1 MIFTGKKPFWGLI
14 LILLL
19 ACFGPLPTASPVRET
34 IIPPLQDR
42 STKLS
47 HGASAKPYR
56 VLLVIGDQWD
66 DPGSYNIDST
76 RVSGEDFRDVVTML
90 NIWGIPFDI
99 LRLDQQRLQINRFL
113 NGIARPN
120 YACVIWMACPPYHPS
135 DVPSPALDTL
145 GRRADPDKLEGFSA
159 NYNALSSAI
168 QDYGMSFI
176 VLFDYIKTPDVAKL
190 LGVDYQGV
198 TSGATKDKK
207 DSFTISKEH
216 FITAG
221 MVGTV
226 LTGDGKADVTAVR
239 CKAENAAQVLGT
251 LAGHPQLVVNDVND
265 DVKAVWIG
273 GGRDW
278 LSKHSVMR
286 KIFRNALVYCL
297 GYGLFNDNFENAF
310 VFVMDDMGASEHA
323 YSLRWH
329 YPTPSKETIVKRL
342 VEPLE
347 EYGFVMV
354 QNVTPGYA
362 NPVTR
367 MVESPWERAKF
378 VDPFGNVQDYASTKE
393 GLDEGVRRG
402 VFEIQTHR
410 VWTHMTWD
418 LDSPPGPWWDAPIDG
433 ERAHSDWYQENYDD
447 RRDTPVP
454 SNDMLFIYKVGRDA
468 IERQFGVTPL
478 AVTIQPGTS
487 LYHDN
492 GRLAAIAGFGLGS
505 EGAQISYIGTDRT
518 IQFSMMF
525 PERFICHDLD
535 LIEKTD
541 HEITGPGSELQ
552 RLPVEALHSA
562 RLTGKR
568 SVDLTTSREWIESR
582 KDKKWMGY
590 NEVCAYVH
598 SRNDIQT
605 ADALTMLFDYD
616 SHYCRYFS
624 NHKSSWT
631 LELSDRCRKKLG
643 EDVSIVIDGKSMK
656 ITLTSSQ
663 TITIPQGVGTHKAEI
678 RADK

>member
-1 MIFTGKKPFWGLI
+1 VLI
-14 LILLL
+14 AILLL
-19 ACFGPLPTASPVRET
+19 ACFGPSWTAN
-34 IIPPLQDR
+34 
-42 STKLS
+42 
-47 HGASAKPYR
+47 AKPYR
-56 VLLVIGDQWD
+56 VLLVIGDQWN

-76 RVSGEDFRDVVTML
+76 HVRGEDFRDVATML
-90 NIWGIPFDI
+90 KIWGIPFDI
-99 LRLDQQRLQINRFL
+99 LRLDQQHLQINRFL
-113 NGIARPN
+113 NGIAQPN
-120 YACVIWMACPPYHPS
+120 YACVIWMA
-135 DVPSPALDTL
+135 
-145 GRRADPDKLEGFSA
+145 DPDKLEGYSA
-159 NYNALSSAI
+159 NYQTLCSAI
-168 QDYGMSFI
+168 QDYGMSLI
-176 VLFDYIKTPDVAKL
+176 ALFDCIKTPDVAKL
-190 LGVDYQGV
+190 LGVDYKGV
-198 TSGATKDKK
+198 TTGATNDQK

-221 MVGTV
+221 TVGTL
-226 LTGDGKADVTAVR
+226 LTGDGKADLTIVR
-239 CKAENAAQVLGT
+239 CKAEGATQVEGT
-251 LAGHPQLVVNDVND
+251 LAEYPQLVVTDLKD
-265 DVKAVWIG
+265 DVKTVWIG

-278 LSKHSVMR
+278 LRKHPVMR

-329 YPTPSKETIVKRL
+329 YPTPSKEVIIKHL

-347 EYGFVMV
+347 QNGFVMV

-362 NPVTR
+362 NPVTG

-378 VDPFGNVQDYASTKE
+378 TDPFGNMQDYASTKE
-393 GLDEGVRRG
+393 GLDEGLRRG

-418 LDSPPGPWWDAPIDG
+418 LDSPPGPWWNAPIDG

-478 AVTIQPGTS
+478 AVTIRPGDS

-505 EGAQISYIGTDRT
+505 EGPQISYVGTDRT

-535 LIEKTD
+535 LIEKKD
-541 HEITGPGSELQ
+541 SEITGTGSELQ
-552 RLPVEALHSA
+552 QIPVEALHSA
-562 RLTGKR
+562 KLTGKR
-568 SVDLTTSREWIESR
+568 SVDLTSSREWIESR

-598 SRNDIQT
+598 SRNDVQA
-605 ADALTMLFDYD
+605 ADALTMIFDYD

-624 NHKSSWT
+624 NHKSAWT

-643 EDVSIVIDGKSMK
+643 EDVSIIIDGKSMK
-656 ITLTSSQ
+656 IALTSSQ
-663 TITIPQGVGTHKAEI
+663 TITIPQGVGTHKVEI
-678 RADK
+678 RAGADGP